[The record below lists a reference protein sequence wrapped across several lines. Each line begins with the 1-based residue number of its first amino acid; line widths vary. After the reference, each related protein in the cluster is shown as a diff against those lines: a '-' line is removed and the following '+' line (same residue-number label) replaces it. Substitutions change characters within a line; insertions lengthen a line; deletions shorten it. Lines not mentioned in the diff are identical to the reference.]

1 LIASHVA
8 PTWAH
13 GGLVGPKP
21 WWNQFGATPIQG
33 GSQIMSLA
41 WFMNWTYTPDGVNAT
56 LLVPS
61 SEEDLSTSK
70 RGVGIKRNKGKIETR
85 DWQGTTRHPWMAPG
99 TAPVDS
105 PCGILGGNKRGCFQ
119 GVYGVYTKLS
129 DTQSSCG
136 GGGTDDAED
145 SMTEESFANYFKS
158 PTTTY
163 WRAGQIAETSWGVI
177 ANHAGGYS
185 YRLCPVES
193 FDTAD
198 LLKVTEACFEA
209 NGLDFEGLQWVQY
222 LNDVAGRTE
231 VQPILVTG
239 NDVSPVNSSW
249 RKNPIPS
256 CKTEGS
262 DGCEEEWFD
271 PPVANMQVADY
282 LIIDKVRVPSVPGKY
297 VLGWRYDCERTA
309 QIWLGCSNVQILG
322 PNEQEPP
329 APTPCICRA
338 HGPGSLVLDGT
349 AVAQYFNGWP
359 WPCSEADRFAKMDQ
373 TYSCAIYQQYV
384 QPGRYPRCCVPLPPV
399 PEPEPGAELGGGTGE
414 AETEHLLAQLGTKFS
429 HRVQIQAHR
438 DPHEVEL
445 SLVEQEKV
453 LSIVEAGWK
462 KVIDAHTVAMVSL
475 DSPTASMPLSSAWV
489 DANGEVVPQP

>member
-13 GGLVGPKP
+13 GGLVGPQP
-21 WWNQFGATPIQG
+21 WWNQFGATPIKG

-41 WFMNWTYTPDGVNAT
+41 WFMNWTYIPENVLPKLN
-56 LLVPS
+56 VSS

-70 RGVGIKRNKGKIETR
+70 RGVGIVSGTR
-85 DWQGTTRHPWMAPG
+85 DWYGTTRHPWLAPG

-119 GVYGVYTKLS
+119 LGSDYASLSNTKS
-129 DTQSSCG
+129 TCG

-145 SMTEESFANYFKS
+145 SMTEKSFADYFKS

-163 WRAGQIAETSWGVI
+163 WRAGQTAETSWGVI

-185 YRLCPVES
+185 YRLCSVES

-209 NGLDFEGLQWVQY
+209 NGLDFEGKQWVQY
-222 LNDVAGRTE
+222 SDDVAGRTE

-239 NDVSPVNSSW
+239 SDVSPANSQW

-256 CKTEGS
+256 CKREGS
-262 DGCEEEWFD
+262 DGCDEEWFD
-271 PPVANMQVADY
+271 PPVANMSWADY
-282 LIIDKVRVPSVPGKY
+282 LIIDKVRVPSLPGKY

-329 APTPCICRA
+329 APTPCIC
-338 HGPGSLVLDGT
+338 PGSLVLDGT
-349 AVAQYFNGWP
+349 AVAQYFGATADFIGWP
-359 WPCSEADRFAKMDQ
+359 WPCSEADRWAKDDKQ
-373 TYSCAIYQQYV
+373 NSCAIYQQYV
-384 QPGRYPRCCVPLPPV
+384 QPFRYQRCCVPLPPV

>member
-1 LIASHVA
+1 
-8 PTWAH
+8 
-13 GGLVGPKP
+13 
-21 WWNQFGATPIQG
+21 
-33 GSQIMSLA
+33 MSLA
-41 WFMNWTYTPDGVNAT
+41 WFMNWTYIPANVEVK
-56 LLVPS
+56 LKVSS
-61 SEEDLSTSK
+61 SEVDLKTSA
-70 RGVGIKRNKGKIETR
+70 RGVGILEGTR
-85 DWQGTTRHPWMAPG
+85 DWYGTTRHPWLAPG

-105 PCGILGGNKRGCFQ
+105 PCGILGGNKKGCFQ
-119 GVYGVYTKLS
+119 LGSDYASLSNTKS
-129 DTQSSCG
+129 TCG

-163 WRAGQIAETSWGVI
+163 WRAGQTAETSWGVI

-185 YRLCPVES
+185 YRLCAVES

-198 LLKVTEACFEA
+198 LLKVTEECFET
-209 NGLDFEGLQWVQY
+209 NGLNFEGKQWVQY
-222 LNDVAGRTE
+222 LGDVAGRTE
-231 VQPILVTG
+231 VTPILVSG
-239 NDVSPVNSSW
+239 NDVSPVNSQW

-256 CKTEGS
+256 CKKEGS
-262 DGCEEEWFD
+262 VGGGSGGMGTDSCEEAWFD
-271 PPVANMQVADY
+271 PPVANMEVADY
-282 LIIDKVRVPSVPGKY
+282 LIIDKVRVPNTPGKY

-329 APTPCICRA
+329 APTPCIC
-338 HGPGSLVLDGT
+338 PGSLVLDGT

-359 WPCSEADRFAKMDQ
+359 WPCSEADRFAKLDQ
-373 TYSCAIYQQYV
+373 QYSCAIYQQYV
-384 QPGRYPRCCVPLPPV
+384 QPGQYPRCCIPLPPV
-399 PEPEPGAELGGGTGE
+399 PEPEPGAELGGGTGL
-414 AETEHLLAQLGTKFS
+414 TQLGTKFS

-462 KVIDAHTVAMVSL
+462 KVIDAHTGTNL
-475 DSPTASMPLSSAWV
+475 SMP
-489 DANGEVVPQP
+489 VVSRQTATIASDGLVSY